1 MALLQASGGLLLK
14 RTPLWYYVLREAAV
28 LGQGDRL
35 GPVGAAIVA
44 RTFVRILKR
53 DGSSFL
59 HWPGGFTPSLPSKT
73 AGQFDIADLLIF
85 AGVSQP

>member
-1 MALLQASGGLLLK
+1 MQ
-14 RTPLWYYVLREAAV
+14 
-28 LGQGDRL
+28 QGDQL

-59 HWPGGFTPSLPSKT
+59 HWPGGFVPSLPAKT
-73 AGQFDIADLLIF
+73 VGQFTFADLVTF
-85 AGVSQP
+85 AGVTQP